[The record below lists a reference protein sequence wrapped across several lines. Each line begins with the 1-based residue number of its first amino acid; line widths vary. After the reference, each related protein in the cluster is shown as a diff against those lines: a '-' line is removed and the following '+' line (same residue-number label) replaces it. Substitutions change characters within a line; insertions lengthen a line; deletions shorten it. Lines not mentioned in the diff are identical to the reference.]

1 MAEAVEAAGGRTSTR
16 LLLADMGEY
25 ERRPRHGIYAL
36 CAVAVLVLCSIAAD
50 GGSVSGPEEDVFRAI
65 QDLPDFLKPL
75 FWPVMQFGNL
85 VMAFVATAI
94 ALVTRRWRLG
104 SAFLLLAAGKLYFG
118 RLVKEHVTRHRPDE
132 ILENVVLRDSF
143 GGGLAFVSG
152 HAVIAF
158 GIATLAHPYLGRV
171 GRIIVWSL
179 AAGAGLGR
187 IYVGAHLPLDV
198 VGGAALGV
206 ALGLLFGL
214 ITGVPPSEETVV
226 AT

>member
-1 MAEAVEAAGGRTSTR
+1 LAGAVEAAGGRTPAR
-16 LLLADMGEY
+16 LQLADRGAY
-25 ERRPRHGIYAL
+25 ERRPAHGVYAL
-36 CAVAVLVLCSIAAD
+36 FAVALVVLCSIAAD
-50 GGSVSGPEEDVFRAI
+50 GESVSALEEDVFRAI

-75 FWPVMQFGNL
+75 FWPAMQFGNL
-85 VMAFVATAI
+85 VMAFVATAAALI
-94 ALVTRRWRLG
+94 ARRWRLG

-118 RLVKEHVTRHRPDE
+118 RLVKENVTRHRPDE

-158 GIATLAHPYLGRV
+158 GIATLAHPYLGRRW
-171 GRIIVWSL
+171 RIAVWTL
-179 AAGAGLGR
+179 AALASFGR

-198 VGGAALGV
+198 VGGAALGI
-206 ALGLLFGL
+206 ALALVIGL
-214 ITGVPPSEETVV
+214 ITGVPRPEETGP